1 MEFCLEKVSIFLRL
15 IYHQWIVY
23 LVLIRILSFIFQGS
37 ERHEYT
43 FLKFGHEGAF
53 FFNMLWIYR
62 PQESCLDK
70 SFKVRQKES
79 VRVGR
84 SELAESLTVKDF
96 MTNYIHAA
104 FANWIQSSLF
114 VDFHTSQK
122 RKGFLQQF
130 SLWDIF
136 SECKII
142 QLILLSRYSNL
153 KLDLVPTFF

>member
-1 MEFCLEKVSIFLRL
+1 M
-15 IYHQWIVY
+15 
-23 LVLIRILSFIFQGS
+23 
-37 ERHEYT
+37 
-43 FLKFGHEGAF
+43 
-53 FFNMLWIYR
+53 

-122 RKGFLQQF
+122 RKGF
-130 SLWDIF
+130 I
-136 SECKII
+136 
-142 QLILLSRYSNL
+142 
-153 KLDLVPTFF
+153 